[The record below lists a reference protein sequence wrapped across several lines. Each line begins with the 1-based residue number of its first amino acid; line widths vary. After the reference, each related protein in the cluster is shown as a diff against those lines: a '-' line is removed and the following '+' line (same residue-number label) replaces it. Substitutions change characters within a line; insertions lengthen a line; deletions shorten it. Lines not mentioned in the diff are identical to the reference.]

1 MDLRRLKT
9 IFIVVLV
16 IINILLMVYIQNII
30 GQDNEMKHEMREN
43 VSALL
48 EKDMIYLAPKLE
60 TEDAPETYNCYIEKM
75 SGSNKELVRRFLG
88 GEYKES
94 EKGVY
99 ENDGKKLYVV
109 GDEFRY
115 ENSVSKLTAKEFS
128 EKEVE
133 RLCRDEME
141 RLGVLSEIYKFS
153 GLNYA
158 GEKVKVIFTA
168 QHNDAAFFD
177 AYISFDVSERG
188 IEAFSG
194 KNLISDF
201 SVSGGSVNY
210 YNINSVLPDLTEN
223 PLLEKNKRHTI
234 VSIKHGYYIGKN
246 TEQYR
251 NILAIPVWQIAT
263 DSGVILYYDARNG
276 GYIDEGANK

>member
-9 IFIVVLV
+9 IFIVVLL
-16 IINILLMVYIQNII
+16 IINIFLIVYIQNII
-30 GQDNEMKHEMREN
+30 GQDNEMKQEMREN

-60 TEDAPETYNCYIEKM
+60 IEDNLESYNCYIEKM
-75 SGSNKELVRRFLG
+75 SASNKEFVSRILG
-88 GEYKES
+88 GEYKERRQ
-94 EKGVY
+94 GVY
-99 ENDGKKLYVV
+99 ENDGKKLYVL

-115 ENSVSKLTAKEFS
+115 ENSLPEISVKDFSQKEI
-128 EKEVE
+128 EK
-133 RLCRDEME
+133 LCRDEME

-158 GEKVKVIFTA
+158 GDRVKAIFTA
-168 QHNDAAFFD
+168 QHNDSAFFD
-177 AYISFDVSERG
+177 AYISFDIGEKG

-194 KNLISDF
+194 KNLISDL
-201 SVSGGSVNY
+201 SVSGGSMHY
-210 YNINSVLPDLTEN
+210 YNIISVLPDLAKN
-223 PLLEKNKRHTI
+223 PMLEKNKKHTI
-234 VSIKHGYYIGKN
+234 VSVGHGYYIGKN

-251 NILAIPVWQIAT
+251 NILAIPVWQIVT

-276 GYIDEGANK
+276 GFIDEGANK

>member
-16 IINILLMVYIQNII
+16 IVNVLLMVYIQNII
-30 GQDNEMKHEMREN
+30 GQDNEMKKEMREN

-60 TEDAPETYNCYIEKM
+60 TEDVPEAYNCYIEKM
-75 SGSNKELVRRFLG
+75 SGGNKELVRRFLG

-94 EKGVY
+94 QKGVY
-99 ENDGKKLYVV
+99 
-109 GDEFRY
+109 EFRY
-115 ENSVSKLTAKEFS
+115 ENNVAELTTKEFS
-128 EKEVE
+128 EREIE

-141 RLGVLSEIYKFS
+141 RLGILSEIYQFS

-158 GEKVKVIFTA
+158 GEKVKAIFTA
-168 QHNDAAFFD
+168 QHNNAAFFD
-177 AYISFDVSERG
+177 AYISFDVSEKG

-201 SVSGGSVNY
+201 SVSGGTMRY
-210 YNINSVLPDLTEN
+210 YNINSVLPDLAEN
-223 PLLEKNKRHTI
+223 PMLENNKRHTI
-234 VSIKHGYYIGKN
+234 VSVKHGYYIGKN

-276 GYIDEGANK
+276 SYIDESADK